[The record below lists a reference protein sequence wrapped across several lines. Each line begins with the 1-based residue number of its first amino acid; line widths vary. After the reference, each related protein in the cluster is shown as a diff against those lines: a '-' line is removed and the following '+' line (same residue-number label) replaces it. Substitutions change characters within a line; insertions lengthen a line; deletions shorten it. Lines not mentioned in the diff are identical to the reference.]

1 MPWNIVKGDSRC
13 PAGKPFAVVG
23 GRSGN
28 GLAGCHDTK
37 ESARQQQKALYAS
50 EAKADA
56 AVEPVCYTTPTTVW
70 W

>member
-1 MPWNIVKGDSRC
+1 MPWNIVKGDDRC

-50 EAKADA
+50 EAKSAP
-56 AVEPVCYTTPTTVW
+56 VEPVCYTTPTTVCW
-70 W
+70 